1 MPVPPPPFKKPNA
14 PPSVLEAAVEVDV
27 DFDDDRSGS
36 HARPIAQAPRRDFP
50 SAPAYESS
58 AGPSSSGPNSGKDA
72 YAAGDV
78 IVGKFRLK
86 SVIGRG
92 GMGSVW
98 LAHNLALDIDVAIK
112 LIRRDRA
119 APGAAGRLLQEA
131 RAAARLRHPVIVRVS
146 DFGETQRGDPFIVM
160 ELLHGESLSAIIARK
175 GRLGPAVAVQTL
187 LPVASALVEA
197 HAKGIVHRDL
207 KPDNI
212 LLVTDESG
220 SVTPKVVD
228 FGIAKVM
235 YGGDIDRQ
243 VTMAGEVLGS
253 PDYMSPEQARGDE
266 DVGEGTDVWALSVL
280 LYEAITGRR
289 PFDGPNYNALI
300 AAILTVN
307 PMPAS
312 EYCECD
318 GDLWSII
325 ARGLEKDA
333 TTRWSTMRDLG
344 TALAAWAVDRGIEDD
359 LTGTSIAK
367 QWIIGKSR
375 RLFTVFPDG
384 EPMPPYPSPS
394 RPSIESP
401 TPMMGRPSIPDRAS
415 APDRLSIPSR
425 PSFGPLP
432 PISAPPSIPGA
443 GAGRSSFPSV
453 SDDWVAPPFRK
464 SRAPWLVLAVVLV
477 LGATGFVTVMALAP
491 KSPTDPAAS
500 APVEAPSPSAA
511 LGTQP
516 TVAPSAIP
524 ADTVTGD
531 AKTAS
536 APSSTSSAKPATTVK
551 QPKKPTAPKVPQ
563 NIKF

>member
-1 MPVPPPPFKKPNA
+1 
-14 PPSVLEAAVEVDV
+14 VEL

-36 HARPIAQAPRRDFP
+36 HARPIAPAPRP
-50 SAPAYESS
+50 SASAYESS
-58 AGPSSSGPNSGKDA
+58 AGPSSSGPNSGKDG

-78 IVGKFRLK
+78 IAGKFRLK

-175 GRLGPAVAVQTL
+175 GRLAPAVAVQTL

-228 FGIAKVM
+228 FGIAKLM

-266 DVGEGTDVWALSVL
+266 DVGEGTDVWAISVL

-300 AAILTVN
+300 AAILTTN

-325 ARGLEKDA
+325 ARGLEKDDA
-333 TTRWSTMRDLG
+333 ARWPTMRDLG
-344 TALAAWAVDRGIEDD
+344 TALATWAVERGIEDD

-384 EPMPPYPSPS
+384 EPLPPYPSPS
-394 RPSIESP
+394 RPSIESSP
-401 TPMMGRPSIPDRAS
+401 PMMGGRPSTPDRAS
-415 APDRLSIPSR
+415 APDRISIPPR

-432 PISAPPSIPGA
+432 PISAPPSFPGPGPGA

-453 SDDWVAPPFRK
+453 ADNWVAPPFRK
-464 SRAPWLVLAVVLV
+464 SRTPWLVLAVVLV
-477 LGATGFVTVMALAP
+477 LGATGFLTVMAFAP
-491 KSPTDPAAS
+491 KSTTDPAAS
-500 APVEAPSPSAA
+500 ASVEAPSPSGAA
-511 LGTQP
+511 FAQP

-524 ADTVTGD
+524 AESATGD
-531 AKTAS
+531 AKG
-536 APSSTSSAKPATTVK
+536 APATTSSSSAKPATTAK
-551 QPKKPTAPKVPQ
+551 QPKKTTAPKVPKHI
-563 NIKF
+563 NF